1 MMFLLALIWVLIGVA
16 LGWRF
21 GSRRSTS
28 QGLAQARQQMGQ
40 EIRYWQEAAQRS
52 QVRAD
57 RLAQENEAWAAGYK
71 QGRDDVIKIVPH
83 IAAQQRILPQ
93 DRRTDTTEIND
104 RA

>member
-28 QGLAQARQQMGQ
+28 QGL
-40 EIRYWQEAAQRS
+40 
-52 QVRAD
+52 
-57 RLAQENEAWAAGYK
+57 
-71 QGRDDVIKIVPH
+71 P
-83 IAAQQRILPQ
+83 P

-104 RA
+104 CV